1 MSATRTFHDK
11 PVLAIVCGGGSL
23 PYALADA
30 AIRGGRRVVLVGL
43 RDWADPKRLA
53 AYPHHWWRMGQAK
66 RLLRIAEAEGCRDI
80 VFVGTLTRPS
90 WWQTRPDFLALR
102 YLPRIARLFRG
113 GDDHLQSGM
122 ARIIEGLGFRLL
134 TPLEVAPE
142 LAMPLGPLGSCVPS
156 ARDRADMERGL
167 ALLAANS
174 PFDIGQ
180 AVVIGDNQV
189 LAVEGPEGTDRMLAR
204 VAELRATKRIRTPA
218 GIGVLVKAPKIGQDH
233 RLDLPSVGPSTIEGT
248 VAARLS
254 GIAVVANATLVAD
267 LAEVAAA
274 ADRAKI
280 FVVGVSDD
288 GSMS

>member
-1 MSATRTFHDK
+1 
-11 PVLAIVCGGGSL
+11 
-23 PYALADA
+23 
-30 AIRGGRRVVLVGL
+30 
-43 RDWADPKRLA
+43 
-53 AYPHHWWRMGQAK
+53 
-66 RLLRIAEAEGCRDI
+66 
-80 VFVGTLTRPS
+80 
-90 WWQTRPDFLALR
+90 
-102 YLPRIARLFRG
+102 
-113 GDDHLQSGM
+113 
-122 ARIIEGLGFRLL
+122 
-134 TPLEVAPE
+134 LE
-142 LAMPLGPLGSCVPS
+142 
-156 ARDRADMERGL
+156 
-167 ALLAANS
+167 LLAANS

-218 GIGVLVKAPKIGQDH
+218 GVGVLVKAPKIGQDH